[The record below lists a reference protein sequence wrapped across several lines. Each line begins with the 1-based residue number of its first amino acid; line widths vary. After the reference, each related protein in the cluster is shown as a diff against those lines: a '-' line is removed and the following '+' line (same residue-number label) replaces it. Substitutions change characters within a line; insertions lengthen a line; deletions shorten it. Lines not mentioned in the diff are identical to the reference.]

1 MNQIRNLISYDIL
14 ESVVPSTNCC
24 ETVNTP
30 KVWIPIESPKGMV
43 MKDSWVVQKK
53 NLDKFISSFLGC
65 QKKNLDKFISSSKFK
80 ILLNISFQI
89 DGILYI
95 HPNFKG
101 VILIEVFHW
110 YHFY

>member
-53 NLDKFISSFLGC
+53 NF
-65 QKKNLDKFISSSKFK
+65 DKFISSSKFK
-80 ILLNISFQI
+80 ISLNISFQI
-89 DGILYI
+89 NGILYI
-95 HPNFKG
+95 HLNFKG

>member
-30 KVWIPIESPKGMV
+30 KVWIPIESPNYEGFLGCP
-43 MKDSWVVQKK
+43 KK
-53 NLDKFISSFLGC
+53 KIDKFISCC

-80 ILLNISFQI
+80 ILSNISFQI
-89 DGILYI
+89 NGILYI

-101 VILIEVFHW
+101 MILIEVFHW